1 MEGSAVLVN
10 VGVTVAVSV
19 SNTVLVAVAVDVA
32 VSDVPVDTGDAG
44 DPGDAG
50 LDLEQFASDMTSKK
64 LVTMEK
70 IRKKSFWCFSL

>member
-44 DPGDAG
+44 